1 MKEDKVKNKI
11 IELNEAYKK
20 IRTGIKIIERLYIN
34 NNDVGYYLWKFKKTH
49 DQLNRKILKLI
60 EKEQLDKD
68 WEKIETQLKKEG
80 E

>member
-1 MKEDKVKNKI
+1 MKNKI